1 MPSCIVCHMNIDEES
16 NSHLACDNDH
26 PVHKYCLAE
35 WLMHSGS
42 CPLCSDPYPQSII
55 DQFKDYK
62 EQKEREKQE
71 ALDKELEEE
80 TRKKMEGAVNKA
92 IFLKFIESIE
102 DLIKEEK
109 YEEAID
115 ILLEEYK
122 ENTVD
127 DKNLNIIFLLGKA
140 NFLKGRYDLT
150 INFLFKLVKIR
161 FDYPDGFFYLGKA
174 YEKLNLHDKAKWAF
188 DRIPPDDKSK

>member
-1 MPSCIVCHMNIDEES
+1 MPSCIVCHLNIDDES
-16 NSHLACDNDH
+16 DSRITCDNDH

-35 WLMHSGS
+35 WLLHSDR
-42 CPLCSDPYPQSII
+42 CPLCSDVYPKNVI

-80 TRKKMEGAVNKA
+80 TRKKMEGAVKKA

-109 YEEAID
+109 YNEAID

-122 ENTVD
+122 ENVVD
-127 DKNLNIIFLLGKA
+127 EKNLNLLFLLGKA

-161 FDYPDGFFYLGKA
+161 FDYPDGFLYLGKA
-174 YEKLNLHDKAKWAF
+174 YEKLNLHDKAKWCLS
-188 DRIPPDDKSK
+188 RIKKN

>member
-1 MPSCIVCHMNIDEES
+1 MPSCIVCHLNIDEGS
-16 NSHLACDNDH
+16 DSHFACDNDH

-35 WLMHSGS
+35 WLMHSER

-62 EQKEREKQE
+62 DQKEKEKQE
-71 ALDKELEEE
+71 ALEKELEQEAM
-80 TRKKMEGAVNKA
+80 KKMEGAVKKA
-92 IFLKFIESIE
+92 IFLKFIESVE

-122 ENTVD
+122 ENIVD

-188 DRIPPDDKSK
+188 DRIPSDEGQK